1 MKIAVNV
8 RLLKYN
14 QMTGIGVF
22 THETISRI
30 VKNHPEHT
38 FYFIFDDDPHPSF
51 ITEPNIIPIVT
62 PFKSRHRSF
71 LLHFWFEYILT
82 KTLKKIKP
90 DIFLSPDGFMS
101 LKTSIPTL
109 LVIHDLNFE
118 HNAKFIPK
126 QISNFYRKYTPKYA
140 LKAKRIATVSEF
152 SKLDISKRYN
162 IDPNKIDVVYN
173 GSKEMFYPRSDEQKQ
188 EYRNKHTLG
197 HPFFIFV
204 GMIHPR
210 KNLANQLKAFD
221 LFRSRSENPLHKFY
235 IVGKTWIL
243 DEELKLTLSTMKFID
258 DVIFAGRIPAQDLV
272 TAIASATAIMY
283 VSLFEGF
290 GIPIL
295 EGFCTETPVITSNT
309 SSMPEVA
316 GDAALCVSP
325 TNIDEIESAMSKI
338 IQNPNLKNELI
349 ENGRKR
355 KLIFTWD
362 KTAELL
368 WESLTKM
375 I

>member
-221 LFRSRSENPLHKFY
+221 LLRSRSENPLHKFY